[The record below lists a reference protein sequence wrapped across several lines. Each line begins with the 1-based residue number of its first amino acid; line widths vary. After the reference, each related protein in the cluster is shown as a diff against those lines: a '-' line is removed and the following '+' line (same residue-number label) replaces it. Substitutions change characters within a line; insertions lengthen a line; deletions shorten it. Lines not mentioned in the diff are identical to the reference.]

1 MANVLPEKIYMTMN
15 PYDFYV
21 TMPPHSTLVVNYLN
35 GGNSTTIDNFSTTS
49 EATLITFKVNGAS
62 DKLFCILF
70 DNAKGTSTS
79 FVSELIDPTKYTTE
93 YSKLISMIHELDEV
107 IETKI
112 AGGGVYSTTINNKT
126 LISESLTNL
135 ENMRIRYIKRANALW
150 ASMND
155 QPVNGNGKPF
165 KSVTVFRDPNYPNR
179 WGTR

>member
-1 MANVLPEKIYMTMN
+1 MANILPEKIYMTMN

-21 TMPPHSTLVVNYLN
+21 NMPPHSTLVVNYLAS
-35 GGNSTTIDNFSTTS
+35 GKSQSIFNSATTQQS
-49 EATLITFKVNGAS
+49 TLITFTIAGAS
-62 DKLFCILF
+62 DKVFCILF
-70 DNAKGTSTS
+70 DNTKGTSTN

-93 YSKLISMIHELDEV
+93 YSQLISLIKEIDEV
-107 IETKI
+107 IADKV
-112 AGGGVYSTTINNKT
+112 AGGGVYTTTINNKT

-135 ENMRIRYIKRANALW
+135 ENMRIRYIKRANTLW